1 MGDGSPTATDASKGT
16 PSIAKKPPDV
26 RKKQKSVPYGVSG
39 SLVKKK
45 NLLFSSFQTSDL

>member
-45 NLLFSSFQTSDL
+45 TYFS